1 MSDNEDYDEPDIGGV
16 DEDEETG
23 VVDDDYENNGDGD
36 EEEND
41 DLPIENDGEDDEDDD
56 EDDDDDEE
64 DLNEPYGENDID
76 DNEMNDDE
84 TNSEYDEEDDDT
96 NYEKFDEEVRNNY
109 VQSVHPELSF
119 RSNDEIEALSQ
130 VKRDEKTGRIIK
142 DEKHVTIPILSK
154 FEFTRIIGS
163 RISQLAQ
170 GAKPLVELKKKK
182 HDLYLIAEQ
191 ELIQKKLPFII
202 MRPIPNGKCEYW
214 KLEDLEVIL

>member
-1 MSDNEDYDEPDIGGV
+1 MSDNEDYDVTEIGGG
-16 DEDEETG
+16 DEEDND
-23 VVDDDYENNGDGD
+23 VLDVDYENNADGDGD
-36 EEEND
+36 GDDENEE
-41 DLPIENDGEDDEDDD
+41 DLVINNEDDD
-56 EDDDDDEE
+56 DEDDEE

-76 DNEMNDDE
+76 NDGIDGVNDYNSDDE
-84 TNSEYDEEDDDT
+84 LDDDDT
-96 NYEKFDEEVRNNY
+96 NYEKFDEEVRKNY
-109 VQSVHPELSF
+109 VQTIHPELSF

-214 KLEDLEVIL
+214 KLEDLEVII

>member
-1 MSDNEDYDEPDIGGV
+1 MSDTEDYEQEIDIGDDDQAEV
-16 DEDEETG
+16 DFEANDEE
-23 VVDDDYENNGDGD
+23 
-36 EEEND
+36 
-41 DLPIENDGEDDEDDD
+41 PAEDDEEQDIVMDDAEEED
-56 EDDDDDEE
+56 ADDDDDEVG
-64 DLNEPYGENDID
+64 LNEPYGGNEID
-76 DNEMNDDE
+76 DDDE
-84 TNSEYDEEDDDT
+84 SSKNEVSDDSDDEFEEDDT

-119 RSNDEIEALSQ
+119 RSNDEIDALSQ
-130 VKRDEKTGRIIK
+130 VTRDENTGRIIK
-142 DEKHVTIPILSK
+142 DERHQTIPILSK

-170 GAKPLVELKKKK
+170 GAKPLVELKKKR

-214 KLEDLEVIL
+214 KLEDLEIII